1 MKRREFILAAG
12 GLAACWPLAA
22 RAQQQF
28 VIGFLG
34 NATLA
39 EWADRLRAFERGLF
53 EGGGF
58 SDGRNVKIEYRWA
71 EGHNDRL
78 PRMADELVR
87 LRVAAIVVL
96 GNTPSALAAKA
107 ATATIPIIFRL
118 AVDPVEIG
126 LVSSLNRPGGN
137 LTGVTTLGV
146 EAGQKQLE
154 LLHSIAPTVKLF
166 GLLVNP
172 TNPVIAERQTH
183 DLPIAAR
190 GLGLELTVVNASSD
204 RDLDSVFA
212 TLKARQAGGLLIG
225 ADSFLNSRSEQLA
238 TLAIGQAL
246 PAISP
251 YREFASA
258 GGLMSYGGSIAEASR
273 LAGNYTGR
281 ILNGERPANLPVQQV
296 TKLEMVINLKAANA
310 LGLDISAT
318 LLARADEV
326 ME

>member
-1 MKRREFILAAG
+1 MKRREFIMVAGAA
-12 GLAACWPLAA
+12 ASWPLAA
-22 RAQQQF
+22 HAQQRP

-34 NATLA
+34 NATITA
-39 EWADRLRAFERGLF
+39 WADRLRAFERGLL
-53 EGGGF
+53 ESGF
-58 SDGRNVKIEYRWA
+58 VDGRNVKIEYRWA

-78 PRMADELVR
+78 PGLAEELSR

-107 ATATIPIIFRL
+107 ATGTIPIIFRV
-118 AVDPVEIG
+118 AADPVEVG

-154 LLHSIAPTVKLF
+154 LLHLIVPTVKTI

-172 TNPVIAERQTH
+172 ANPVLAEHQTH
-183 DLPIAAR
+183 QLPVAAR
-190 GLGLELTVVNASSD
+190 ALGVELTIVNASSD
-204 RDLDSVFA
+204 RDLASVFA
-212 TLKARQAGGLLIG
+212 VLKVRQAGGLLIG
-225 ADSFLNSRSEQLA
+225 ADSFLNSRNEQLA
-238 TLAIGQAL
+238 ALATDHAL
-246 PAISP
+246 PTIAP

-273 LAGNYTGR
+273 LAGIYTGR
-281 ILNGERPANLPVQQV
+281 ILNGERPADLPVQQV
-296 TKLEMVINLKAANA
+296 TKLEMVINLKAAKS

-326 ME
+326 IE

>member
-1 MKRREFILAAG
+1 M
-12 GLAACWPLAA
+12 
-22 RAQQQF
+22 
-28 VIGFLG
+28 
-34 NATLA
+34 
-39 EWADRLRAFERGLF
+39 
-53 EGGGF
+53 
-58 SDGRNVKIEYRWA
+58 
-71 EGHNDRL
+71 
-78 PRMADELVR
+78 
-87 LRVAAIVVL
+87 
-96 GNTPSALAAKA
+96 
-107 ATATIPIIFRL
+107 
-118 AVDPVEIG
+118 
-126 LVSSLNRPGGN
+126 
-137 LTGVTTLGV
+137 
-146 EAGQKQLE
+146 
-154 LLHSIAPTVKLF
+154 
-166 GLLVNP
+166 
-172 TNPVIAERQTH
+172 
-183 DLPIAAR
+183 
-190 GLGLELTVVNASSD
+190 VNASSD

-296 TKLEMVINLKAANA
+296 TKLEMVINLKAAKA